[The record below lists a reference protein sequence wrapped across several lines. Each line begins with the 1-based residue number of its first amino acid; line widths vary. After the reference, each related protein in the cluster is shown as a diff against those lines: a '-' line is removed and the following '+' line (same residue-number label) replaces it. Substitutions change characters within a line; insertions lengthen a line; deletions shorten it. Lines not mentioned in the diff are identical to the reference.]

1 MNNIPTKLAVVT
13 GAGSGLGRAF
23 CLELASAGGWQIV
36 ALDIDEAA
44 AQETVSE
51 ASRLVPEPGKLV
63 VPEPGVFRA
72 ASHAFDVTS
81 RNAWRELAERLAA
94 DHARG
99 ALPPLTLLV
108 NNAGIC
114 AAAETLDAAAADADQ
129 WRRIMEVNYFGV
141 LNGCQA
147 LGPLLCKTAALAT
160 SPSSLQPAIINIASI
175 AAFLAGPSMSAYAA
189 SKAAVVALSE
199 ALYAELRPVGVSI
212 TVVAPGFFKTGLLD
226 RGTFC
231 TNRHRAEAERLSRN
245 ASFTSADV
253 ARAALASSR
262 RGKLYCVIGRR
273 ARWLWRAKRVAPRLL
288 YRIVTKSYHRTFPK
302 E

>member
-1 MNNIPTKLAVVT
+1 MSKAPTQLAVVT

-23 CLELASAGGWQIV
+23 CLDLAAAGVWHIV
-36 ALDIDEAA
+36 ALDIDEIAVHETVALLTDRAA
-44 AQETVSE
+44 AE
-51 ASRLVPEPGKLV
+51 A
-63 VPEPGVFRA
+63 
-72 ASHAFDVTS
+72 HAFDVTS
-81 RNAWRELAERLAA
+81 RDAWRELAERLIA

-99 ALPPLTLLV
+99 ALPPLALLV

-114 AAAETLDAAAADADQ
+114 AAAETLDPAAADADQ

-147 LGPLLCKTAALAT
+147 LGPLLCQTASQA
-160 SPSSLQPAIINIASI
+160 SSLPSLAPRASRLAPSIINVASI

-199 ALYAELRPVGVSI
+199 ALYAELRPAGVGV

-245 ASFTSADV
+245 ASFTAADV
-253 ARAALASSR
+253 AREALAAAASR
-262 RGKLYCVIGRR
+262 HLYCVLGRR
-273 ARWLWRAKRVAPRLL
+273 ARWLWRAKRIAPRLL

-302 E
+302 A

>member
-1 MNNIPTKLAVVT
+1 MCKVPTQLAVVT

-23 CLELASAGGWQIV
+23 CLELAAAGAWHIV
-36 ALDIDEAA
+36 ALDIDEVAA
-44 AQETVSE
+44 RETLTE
-51 ASRLVPEPGKLV
+51 ASRLVPEPGIL
-63 VPEPGVFRA
+63 
-72 ASHAFDVTS
+72 ASEAHAFDVTNRAGWQS
-81 RNAWRELAERLAA
+81 LAERLAA

-114 AAAETLDAAAADADQ
+114 AAAETLDAAAADAEQ

-141 LNGCQA
+141 LHGCQA
-147 LGPLLCKTAALAT
+147 LGPLLCQTAAKRP
-160 SPSSLQPAIINIASI
+160 SPPNLQPPASSLQPSIINIASI

-199 ALYAELRPVGVSI
+199 ALYAELRPAGVGV

-226 RGTFC
+226 RGAFC

-245 ASFTSADV
+245 ASFTAADV
-253 ARAALASSR
+253 ARAALAASA
-262 RGKLYCVIGRR
+262 RGQLYCVLGSR
-273 ARWLWRAKRVAPRLL
+273 ARWLWRAKRLAPRAL
-288 YRIVTKSYHRTFPK
+288 YRIVTRSYHRTFPK

>member
-1 MNNIPTKLAVVT
+1 MNNVPTQLAVVT

-23 CLELASAGGWQIV
+23 CLELAGAGGWHII
-36 ALDIDEAA
+36 ALDIDETAA
-44 AQETVSE
+44 RATLNE
-51 ASRLVPEPGKLV
+51 ASRLVPEPGA
-63 VPEPGVFRA
+63 FQA
-72 ASHAFDVTS
+72 ASYAFDVTD
-81 RNAWRELAERLAA
+81 RAAWRRLADRIA
-94 DHARG
+94 EDRSRG

-114 AAAETLDAAAADADQ
+114 GAAETLDVAAAEADQ
-129 WRRIMEVNYFGV
+129 WRRIMDVNYFGV
-141 LNGCQA
+141 LHGCQA
-147 LGPLLCKTAALAT
+147 LGPLLCQTASQA
-160 SPSSLQPAIINIASI
+160 SSLPSLAPRASRLAPSIINIASI

-199 ALYAELRPVGVSI
+199 ALYAELRLAGVGV

-245 ASFTSADV
+245 ASFTAADV
-253 ARAALASSR
+253 ARAALAAAASR
-262 RGKLYCVIGRR
+262 RLYCVLGRR
-273 ARWLWRAKRVAPRLL
+273 ARWLWRAKRIAPRAL
-288 YRIVTKSYHRTFPK
+288 YRIMSRSYHRTFPK